1 MRIALVM
8 AGGGGSRLWP
18 VSTPDRPKQ
27 FMALRADPRQS
38 LLAAAVER
46 AAAVADIEQ
55 TFLVTTAELAAAV
68 RAAAPRVA
76 PERVIE
82 EPCPRSTA
90 PCVALALLHVVA
102 RLRAAGCSEGQIDDT
117 ALVVLPSDHHIG
129 DEPRFAELLG
139 RACDCAAA
147 TGKVIVLGVSPTRPE
162 TGYGYIERDA
172 AAGPADESH
181 GACGSL
187 ELHTA
192 VRFVEKP
199 NLARAREFLASGRF
213 LWNAGVC
220 IAPIGRLLAEYRR
233 HAPALWQALAPVAAA
248 LREGSLERARARTT
262 EAYAAIDP
270 ASFDVAILE
279 QLADLR
285 VAATDVAW
293 TDLGSW
299 AAIREAL
306 PRDADGFAVHAEND
320 AAVHV
325 VDGHDGLVW
334 TDGADVAIV
343 GLDGVAVIASG
354 GRILVCPL
362 ERAQEVRAAA
372 EASARHAA
380 ATPRGPRRQGDG

>member
-18 VSTPDRPKQ
+18 ASTPERPKQ
-27 FMALRADPRQS
+27 FMALRTDRRQS

-46 AAAVADIEQ
+46 AAAVAGADC

-68 RAAAPRVA
+68 RAAAPQLP
-76 PERVIE
+76 PEHVIE

-90 PCVALALLHVVA
+90 PCVALSLVHIVE
-102 RLRAAGCSEGQIDDT
+102 RLRARGWSEGQIDET
-117 ALVVLPSDHHIG
+117 PLVVLPSDHHIG
-129 DEPRFAELLG
+129 DEGRFADLLG
-139 RACDCAAA
+139 RACDCAAEA
-147 TGKVIVLGVSPTRPE
+147 RDVVVLGVTPTRPE
-162 TGYGYIERDA
+162 TGYGYIERDGVPRA
-172 AAGPADESH
+172 S
-181 GACGSL
+181 ACDTACASL
-187 ELHTA
+187 TLYSA
-192 VRFVEKP
+192 LRFVEKP

-220 IAPIGRLLAEYRR
+220 IAPIGRMLAEYQR
-233 HAPALWQALAPVAAA
+233 HAPGLWQAFAPVVAA
-248 LREGSLERARARTT
+248 LREGEVELARGRTAA
-262 EAYAAIDP
+262 AYASIQP
-270 ASFDVAILE
+270 ASIDVAILE

-306 PRDADGFAVHAEND
+306 PRDGDGFAVHAENG

-325 VDGHDGLVW
+325 VGGRDGLVW

-343 GLDGVAVIASG
+343 GLDGVAVISSG

-372 EASARHAA
+372 EASAKYAA
-380 ATPRGPRRQGDG
+380 ARPRDKPRDP